1 MDRSCLMQQNENCKA
16 VASPNLR
23 YNMTWLVALMIFA
36 GFTTTCA
43 HAASPARFLISDL
56 RQQGDHLQIVIVI
69 LNDGE
74 DQQSIALP
82 ERVEARVETADSA
95 RVTWAHRIETG
106 SEHIVVS
113 PASYGRAIY
122 ILPSFNAPDTTN
134 MSISIPAWETVRAVV
149 KAENESLAREP
160 LELAST
166 PSPSLNSETRST
178 VRSSADRSSGN
189 AFLNNLSAYEPVYI
203 TYGPG
208 TDTEARIQFSF
219 KYQLFGRPRSTSN
232 QQSLLDGLHFA
243 YSQRMFWDLDA
254 QSSPFRNIDFQP
266 ELFYLT
272 PVETLPNNVSLSAQG
287 GIRHESNGRSGA
299 DSRSLNTIYLAPMAT
314 ALLGDGYR
322 ISVAPR
328 LAVYVGDLSDNPDIQ
343 RYRGNLSLAMELG
356 HDEGLLLSTHSR
368 YNFSSGKGAFSADL
382 SYPLQRIIGGAPNF
396 YLFGQGFFGYG
407 ENLLDYERNEMRL
420 RAGLAIVR

>member
-1 MDRSCLMQQNENCKA
+1 
-16 VASPNLR
+16 
-23 YNMTWLVALMIFA
+23 MTWLVALMIFA

-166 PSPSLNSETRST
+166 PSPSLNSETR
-178 VRSSADRSSGN
+178 R
-189 AFLNNLSAYEPVYI
+189 
-203 TYGPG
+203 
-208 TDTEARIQFSF
+208 
-219 KYQLFGRPRSTSN
+219 
-232 QQSLLDGLHFA
+232 
-243 YSQRMFWDLDA
+243 
-254 QSSPFRNIDFQP
+254 
-266 ELFYLT
+266 
-272 PVETLPNNVSLSAQG
+272 
-287 GIRHESNGRSGA
+287 
-299 DSRSLNTIYLAPMAT
+299 
-314 ALLGDGYR
+314 
-322 ISVAPR
+322 
-328 LAVYVGDLSDNPDIQ
+328 
-343 RYRGNLSLAMELG
+343 RG
-356 HDEGLLLSTHSR
+356 
-368 YNFSSGKGAFSADL
+368 
-382 SYPLQRIIGGAPNF
+382 QI
-396 YLFGQGFFGYG
+396 
-407 ENLLDYERNEMRL
+407 
-420 RAGLAIVR
+420 